1 MKNTFIE
8 IKSYF
13 EYKNSIINLEEIKDI
28 EINKN
33 EEYTKI
39 IITHKE
45 NNEKIDFTLTNDI
58 AQKVLGY
65 IFLKQYEKLT
75 IIYDFKGAIIEGN
88 DKIIEVYKD
97 DSKLYELF
105 KTLSEEEK
113 DILKQIDYKNIKLY
127 TYYKDFLND
136 NLNIILNNFASVEM
150 FENYKNYMLEKNKP
164 ISLLDYISLKNDNK
178 IINDLGIYCLDIEE
192 FGIKKLFNKI
202 KKKLEKEVS
211 IINNP
216 EFIYEIIKVY
226 KKFLKYEAKG
236 FLLKK
241 TKELNIDITDD
252 NVIYYLEEIDKS
264 EYPEIRIY
272 TNDIFQD
279 DIWSIE
285 DDKNYSVIIDEDVLH
300 EIYNNIK
307 EKK

>member
-202 KKKLEKEVS
+202 KKTLEKEVS

-285 DDKNYSVIIDEDVLH
+285 DDKNYSVIIDEDTLY

>member
-13 EYKNSIINLEEIKDI
+13 EDKNSIINLEEIKDI

-39 IITHKE
+39 TITHKE
-45 NNEKIDFTLTNDI
+45 NNKKIDFTLTNDI

-202 KKKLEKEVS
+202 KKTLEKEVS

>member
-13 EYKNSIINLEEIKDI
+13 EDKNSIINLEEIKDI

-39 IITHKE
+39 TITHKE
-45 NNEKIDFTLTNDI
+45 NNKKIDFTLTNDI

-202 KKKLEKEVS
+202 KKTLEKEVS

-285 DDKNYSVIIDEDVLH
+285 DDKNYSVIIDEDTLY

>member
-39 IITHKE
+39 TITHKE
-45 NNEKIDFTLTNDI
+45 NNKKIDFTLTNDI

>member
-39 IITHKE
+39 TITHKE
-45 NNEKIDFTLTNDI
+45 NNKKIDFTLTNDI

-202 KKKLEKEVS
+202 KKTLEKEVS

>member
-13 EYKNSIINLEEIKDI
+13 EDKNSIINLEEIKDI

-39 IITHKE
+39 TITHKE
-45 NNEKIDFTLTNDI
+45 NNKKIDFTLTNDI

-75 IIYDFKGAIIEGN
+75 IIYDFKGAIIERN

-202 KKKLEKEVS
+202 KKTLEKEVS

-216 EFIYEIIKVY
+216 EFIYEIIKVH

-285 DDKNYSVIIDEDVLH
+285 DDKNYSVIIDEDTLY

>member
-150 FENYKNYMLEKNKP
+150 FEKYKNYMLEKNKP

-202 KKKLEKEVS
+202 KKTLEKEVS

>member
-202 KKKLEKEVS
+202 KKTLEKEVS

>member
-39 IITHKE
+39 TITHKE
-45 NNEKIDFTLTNDI
+45 NNKKIDFTLTNDI

-202 KKKLEKEVS
+202 KKTLEKEVS

-285 DDKNYSVIIDEDVLH
+285 DDKNYSVIIDEDTLY

>member
-28 EINKN
+28 EINEN

-39 IITHKE
+39 TITHKE
-45 NNEKIDFTLTNDI
+45 NNKKIDFTLTNDI

-202 KKKLEKEVS
+202 KKTLEKEVS

>member
-13 EYKNSIINLEEIKDI
+13 EDKNSIINLEEIKDI

-39 IITHKE
+39 TITHKE
-45 NNEKIDFTLTNDI
+45 NNKKIDFTLTNDI

-75 IIYDFKGAIIEGN
+75 IIYDFKGAIIERN

-202 KKKLEKEVS
+202 KKTLEKEVS

>member
-1 MKNTFIE
+1 M
-8 IKSYF
+8 
-13 EYKNSIINLEEIKDI
+13 
-28 EINKN
+28 
-33 EEYTKI
+33 
-39 IITHKE
+39 
-45 NNEKIDFTLTNDI
+45 
-58 AQKVLGY
+58 
-65 IFLKQYEKLT
+65 
-75 IIYDFKGAIIEGN
+75 
-88 DKIIEVYKD
+88 
-97 DSKLYELF
+97 
-105 KTLSEEEK
+105 SEEEK

-202 KKKLEKEVS
+202 KKTLEKEVS

>member
-39 IITHKE
+39 IITHKKKK
-45 NNEKIDFTLTNDI
+45 EKIDFTLTNDI

-202 KKKLEKEVS
+202 KKTLEKEVS

>member
-13 EYKNSIINLEEIKDI
+13 EDKNSIINLEEIKDI

-39 IITHKE
+39 TITHKE
-45 NNEKIDFTLTNDI
+45 NNKKIDFTLTNDI

>member
-150 FENYKNYMLEKNKP
+150 FEKYKNYMLEKNKP

-202 KKKLEKEVS
+202 KKTLEKEVS

-285 DDKNYSVIIDEDVLH
+285 DDKNYSVIIDEDTLY

>member
-192 FGIKKLFNKI
+192 FGIKKLFKKI
-202 KKKLEKEVS
+202 KKTLEKEVS